1 MIYVGFPCIG
11 KSSIAGGKNIDLESS
26 NMFIEGNRPE
36 GWEKIY
42 CNIAIDLSKQ
52 GFNVFVSSHSLVWK
66 ELKSRGQHFIAIF
79 PSKHL
84 KEIWTI
90 RAEERYKNFP
100 SNKNLKAL
108 NRIKSHF
115 QEDIEELENNCPE
128 HYKLVTGAYNLN
140 DLLKYEGKYVGDY
153 KFNCCAVCP
162 WATSGYCPMG
172 TSIGCVSTN
181 EKVQATIEEFEKQHE
196 GL

>member
-26 NMFIEGNRPE
+26 NMFIGNSRSE

-66 ELKSRGQHFIAIF
+66 ELKNREQHFIAIF
-79 PSKHL
+79 PSEQL
-84 KEIWTI
+84 EEVWII

-100 SNKNLKAL
+100 SDKNLKAL

-115 QEDIEELENNCPE
+115 QEDIKELEKNCPE
-128 HYKLVTGAYNLN
+128 RCKLFTGTYNLN
-140 DLLKYEGKYVGDY
+140 DIIEYKNDSVG
-153 KFNCCAVCP
+153 
-162 WATSGYCPMG
+162 
-172 TSIGCVSTN
+172 
-181 EKVQATIEEFEKQHE
+181 
-196 GL
+196 